1 MSIRLRLTLWYSG
14 ILAVTLILF
23 GIVLYSVLSYYLDQN
38 LRKDLEHQADVVT
51 ARIQKGYSLSPLTG
65 QISPE
70 LYLNDYDIR
79 STTAYL
85 LQLRNLKT
93 GSISRNKILENGQL
107 VLPLTDD
114 MKKETMHNGSTFDQV
129 IIQTSD
135 EQVPLMMYSVIVVNN
150 ITGEEL
156 GILQIAA
163 NKGMI
168 NKITDTVQNIF
179 ALGVFITI
187 ALAATVGWFLARK
200 ALQPIDQVTEAAGQ
214 IGKGSDLSRRIDYQ
228 GPQDEVGRLTD
239 TINGMLARL
248 QTAYSELEESN
259 AAQRRF
265 VSDASHELRTP
276 LTTIRGNVDLL
287 EKMWKKQAE
296 TLQTGDKE
304 QLNLSLEAMHDIAGE
319 AERMSRLVND
329 LLSLAR
335 ADAGLRMEMEDI
347 ELRPL
352 VEEVARRAQFL
363 PRKADWM
370 VGDLGA
376 LDGVHV
382 RGSRDHLQQML
393 FIFIENGF
401 KYTPHGHVSLEA
413 VRSDGQIGLKIAD
426 TGLGIDKEDVPH
438 IFDRFFRADKSR
450 GQTAG
455 TGLGLSIAKWII
467 DNHGG
472 SVEVKTRPGE
482 GTVFLIWLP
491 ICFSRSEE

>member
-1 MSIRLRLTLWYSG
+1 
-14 ILAVTLILF
+14 
-23 GIVLYSVLSYYLDQN
+23 
-38 LRKDLEHQADVVT
+38 
-51 ARIQKGYSLSPLTG
+51 
-65 QISPE
+65 
-70 LYLNDYDIR
+70 
-79 STTAYL
+79 
-85 LQLRNLKT
+85 
-93 GSISRNKILENGQL
+93 
-107 VLPLTDD
+107 
-114 MKKETMHNGSTFDQV
+114 
-129 IIQTSD
+129 
-135 EQVPLMMYSVIVVNN
+135 
-150 ITGEEL
+150 
-156 GILQIAA
+156 
-163 NKGMI
+163 
-168 NKITDTVQNIF
+168 
-179 ALGVFITI
+179 
-187 ALAATVGWFLARK
+187 
-200 ALQPIDQVTEAAGQ
+200 
-214 IGKGSDLSRRIDYQ
+214 
-228 GPQDEVGRLTD
+228 
-239 TINGMLARL
+239 
-248 QTAYSELEESN
+248 
-259 AAQRRF
+259 
-265 VSDASHELRTP
+265 
-276 LTTIRGNVDLL
+276 
-287 EKMWKKQAE
+287 
-296 TLQTGDKE
+296 
-304 QLNLSLEAMHDIAGE
+304 
-319 AERMSRLVND
+319 MSRLVND